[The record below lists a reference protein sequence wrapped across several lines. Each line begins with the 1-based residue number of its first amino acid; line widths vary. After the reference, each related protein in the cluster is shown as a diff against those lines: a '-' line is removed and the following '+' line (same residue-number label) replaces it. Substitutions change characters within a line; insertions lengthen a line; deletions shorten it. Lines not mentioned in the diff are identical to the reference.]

1 MRIILTLLLLYAP
14 LFTRAQPWFSTSIDI
29 EEKDNSGWQVIVD
42 EAQEELLLVSP
53 NRCDTTYSRICT
65 IIARTDW
72 AGNLLGHAQIDTHIV
87 ASVSESLIKVSDSTY
102 YMYARP
108 SPAEE
113 ENVQILKLNQDF
125 TVEQEWNFG
134 AETEEEIPYYWAKH
148 EEGYLTASITVGEG
162 EPITTFSFL
171 NDSMEILHQA
181 MYPESESPY
190 GIMSDNDL
198 IATQDGNFVSSGLV
212 RNNEGRFQGF
222 TKFTPEMEVLWHSR
236 LEEDDFSR
244 NNIAKI
250 VELNNGNIATNWEEP
265 NLTDPLDVTISFIN
279 LRMAALDG
287 MTGDT
292 VWTNTLWMTR
302 PAYPYVIKLNR
313 ANNGDIIG
321 IGYISRPPVP
331 EEWEEIIDN
340 AGFIFRMSPEGE
352 LKWKRYIFD
361 DRSPL
366 AFLSYFNNGAELP
379 NGDLVFTGTYQD
391 TFPNQEPFIN
401 NINIWLVRTDSMG
414 CLVPGCG
421 NLQIV
426 TDSTII
432 TSTREEVPTNTAPQ
446 LMARAYP
453 NPTTDH
459 WVLDWGYASP
469 AHLQLTDMQ
478 GRVLK
483 EAEVRQG
490 QQDISAEGLP
500 PGIYILVLHS
510 AEVSGSLKVVKR

>member
-1 MRIILTLLLLYAP
+1 MRILYALLLLYAP
-14 LFTRAQPWFSTSIDI
+14 LLTRAQPWFSSSIDV
-29 EEKDNSGWQVIVD
+29 EEQNNSGWQVIVD
-42 EAQEELLLVSP
+42 EAQEELLIVSP
-53 NRCDTTYSRICT
+53 NRCDTTRERVCT

-72 AGNLLGHAQIDTHIV
+72 AGNLLGYAKIDTHFV

-125 TVEQEWNFG
+125 SVEQEWNFG
-134 AETEEEIPYYWAKH
+134 AELEGENPYYWAKH
-148 EEGYLTASITVGEG
+148 EEGYLTASITEG
-162 EPITTFSFL
+162 EADHITTFSFL

-190 GIMSDNDL
+190 GLLVNNDL

-292 VWTNTLWMTR
+292 VWTNTL
-302 PAYPYVIKLNR
+302 
-313 ANNGDIIG
+313 
-321 IGYISRPPVP
+321 
-331 EEWEEIIDN
+331 
-340 AGFIFRMSPEGE
+340 
-352 LKWKRYIFD
+352 
-361 DRSPL
+361 
-366 AFLSYFNNGAELP
+366 
-379 NGDLVFTGTYQD
+379 
-391 TFPNQEPFIN
+391 
-401 NINIWLVRTDSMG
+401 
-414 CLVPGCG
+414 
-421 NLQIV
+421 
-426 TDSTII
+426 
-432 TSTREEVPTNTAPQ
+432 
-446 LMARAYP
+446 
-453 NPTTDH
+453 
-459 WVLDWGYASP
+459 
-469 AHLQLTDMQ
+469 
-478 GRVLK
+478 
-483 EAEVRQG
+483 
-490 QQDISAEGLP
+490 
-500 PGIYILVLHS
+500 
-510 AEVSGSLKVVKR
+510 